1 MPRVTKPD
9 ATQITLNEFADDE
22 NTWAELSCPCPVSPT
37 VPLPLSCLP
46 AAGESIKGPST
57 FSAFRKSARQQ
68 CENLRRVKSD
78 PLPAHLPC
86 WAALQLKLCTNYQ
99 QLNSLQ
105 LGRHSRKR
113 DKVPYNFYWS
123 SFISAVWLLLLFA
136 WKTTVTH
143 SASPLITIL
152 PEKVAHFHFKTFLFF
167 SHLTLDPFH

>member
-1 MPRVTKPD
+1 MKPD
-9 ATQITLNEFADDE
+9 ASQITLNEFADDE
-22 NTWAELSCPCPVSPT
+22 NTWAGLPLPRTVLLPVSF
-37 VPLPLSCLP
+37 LP

-57 FSAFRKSARQQ
+57 FSASRKSARQQ
-68 CENLRRVKSD
+68 CENLSRVKSD
-78 PLPAHLPC
+78 PLPSPSTCPAGQP
-86 WAALQLKLCTNYQ
+86 LQLKLCTNYQ

-113 DKVPYNFYWS
+113 DKVPNNFYWS

-167 SHLTLDPFH
+167 FFLTLDPFH